1 MSKNKNRYY
10 HLQGHSTPQF
20 AILPLNSDGLKQN
33 NNSLIKI
40 SKLKKLISKQQQQ
53 IFTTTTV
60 VPRRKMLSMKQTTMF
75 NKHPRSNIILGK
87 TIMANK
93 RKNNLSIR
101 RLNACQLIDCGFRYG
116 TCHYTQ
122 PKPINDYIIKIN
134 DLLSKINFNDDADND
149 ADTKKIR
156 YN

>member
-1 MSKNKNRYY
+1 MLKNKNRYY

-20 AILPLNSDGLKQN
+20 AILPLNSDGLQQN
-33 NNSLIKI
+33 NNSLIKL
-40 SKLKKLISKQQQQ
+40 SELKKLISKQQH
-53 IFTTTTV
+53 IFTTTTIA
-60 VPRRKMLSMKQTTMF
+60 PLPKMFSIKKTSMF
-75 NKHPRSNIILGK
+75 NKHQRSNIILNK
-87 TIMANK
+87 TMANK

-122 PKPINDYIIKIN
+122 PNLIN
-134 DLLSKINFNDDADND
+134 DLNNLWPKNFFNEDADND

-156 YN
+156 